1 MIWRKISGPGV
12 VGKLEKRW
20 DGKVSEGKDERGE
33 VNMLSSSSL
42 CSVCWHSCSPLCLF
56 CSLERQSA

>member
-33 VNMLSSSSL
+33 VNMS
-42 CSVCWHSCSPLCLF
+42 
-56 CSLERQSA
+56 E